1 MDGVH
6 QMSAPIIANAAVIS
20 ASSLVI
26 QNSARQLSTQAQQT
40 TPVSLTEA
48 QEYAVIGQLG
58 VLVVVLLLAT
68 VVIIRTT
75 LDLFR

>member
-1 MDGVH
+1 
-6 QMSAPIIANAAVIS
+6 MSAPLIANAAVIS

-26 QNSARQLSTQAQQT
+26 QNSARQLSTQAQHC
-40 TPVSLTEA
+40 TPASLTKA
-48 QEYAVIGQLG
+48 QEYVVIGTLG
-58 VLVVVLLLAT
+58 VFVVVLLLTA